1 MTLRTVSGTIQ
12 EAQYIAAT
20 RKGLLET
27 FVRPVWILDEDAEY
41 RAAVVMA
48 IESAGYLLAH
58 RPSEAPALAVID
70 SWTARFDAR
79 RIHGALSGIPLV
91 I

>member
-1 MTLRTVSGTIQ
+1 M
-12 EAQYIAAT
+12 
-20 RKGLLET
+20 ET